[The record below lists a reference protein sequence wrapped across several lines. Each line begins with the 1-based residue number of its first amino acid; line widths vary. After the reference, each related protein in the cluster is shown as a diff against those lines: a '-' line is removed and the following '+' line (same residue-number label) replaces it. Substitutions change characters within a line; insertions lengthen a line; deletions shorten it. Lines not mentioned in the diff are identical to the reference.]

1 MLRRHY
7 GIYNDG
13 IGTIYIY
20 LFSDF
25 VVSRLPP
32 SREIYFLPTSRHYKA
47 IMSSQ
52 NRIQFIEKGQSKR
65 SSKTQ

>member
-1 MLRRHY
+1 MTAL
-7 GIYNDG
+7 GP
-13 IGTIYIY
+13 YIF

-32 SREIYFLPTSRHYKA
+32 SREIYFLPTSCHYKP

-52 NRIQFIEKGQSKR
+52 NRIKFIEKGQSKC
-65 SSKTQ
+65 SSKTQESPCYDLVS